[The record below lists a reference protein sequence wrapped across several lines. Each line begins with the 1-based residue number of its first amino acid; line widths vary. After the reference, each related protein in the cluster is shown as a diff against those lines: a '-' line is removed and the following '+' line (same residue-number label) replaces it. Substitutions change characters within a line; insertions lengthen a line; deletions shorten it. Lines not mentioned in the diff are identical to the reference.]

1 MTKKIF
7 SSIMLTAACVL
18 LASMITTVG
27 FLRDYFGGIEE
38 SGLRE
43 ELGIAAVGV
52 EDDGMDYLA
61 ALPDGQRRFTWIAAD
76 GSVIYDTKADADSM
90 ENHSEREEVKAAFE
104 TGAGEIVR
112 YSNTLMQKTMYAARR
127 LDDGTVLRVSVS
139 TATVGAL
146 LLGVT
151 QPMLAVLAA
160 ALILSA
166 ILAKHISRRVVAPL
180 NELDLE
186 HPLDDSNAAYEELAP
201 VLGRINRQ
209 RSQINSQLRE
219 LRRRTDEF
227 AQVTGSMREG
237 LVLLNEQGYILSM
250 NPAARNIFAVEWDC
264 AGKDFLT
271 VDRSCDMSAA
281 VRSAMES
288 GHGRLHERHG
298 GRIYQVDVSRIDSD
312 GAAIGT
318 VILVFDVTEQ
328 ESAEQMRRE
337 FTANVSHEL
346 KTPLQGIIGSAEL
359 IENGMVQPEDM
370 PRFVGHIR
378 AEAQRLVTLIGDI
391 IRLSQLDEGEVLPKE
406 RLDLLEVAQG
416 AADDL
421 QAEAEK
427 KNVHLSVSGEPVEFE
442 GVRQLIYEVAYN
454 LGDNAIKYNIDGGS
468 VSINVSS
475 DGKNAKLTV
484 SDTGIGIAAEDQSR
498 IFERFYR
505 VDKARARANGG
516 SGVGLALCAQI
527 TEAFGTQM
535 TFASRVGE
543 GTTVTIL
550 LQKEAEHEEAA
561 QQQ

>member
-76 GSVIYDTKADADSM
+76 GSVIYDTKADADSL
-90 ENHSEREEVKAAFE
+90 ENHSDREEFKAALAS
-104 TGAGEIVR
+104 GAGESVR

-250 NPAARNIFAVEWDC
+250 NPAARNIFAVEGDC

-359 IENGMVQPEDM
+359 IENGMVQPADM

-391 IRLSQLDEGEVLPKE
+391 IRLSQLDEGEVLTKE
-406 RLDLLEVAQG
+406 RLDLLEVAQS

-427 KNVHLSVSGEPVEFE
+427 KNVRLSVSGEPAELE

-505 VDKARARANGG
+505 VDKSHSKESGG
-516 SGVGLALCAQI
+516 TGLGLSIVKHAVQYHGGRISMDSAPGK
-527 TEAFGTQM
+527 GTSISVSLPIQ
-535 TFASRVGE
+535 
-543 GTTVTIL
+543 
-550 LQKEAEHEEAA
+550 
-561 QQQ
+561 

>member
-18 LASMITTVG
+18 LASMITIVG

-52 EDDGMDYLA
+52 EDEGTDYLA

-76 GSVIYDTKADADSM
+76 GSVIYDTNADADSL
-90 ENHSEREEVKAAFE
+90 ENHSDREEFKAALE
-104 TGAGEIVR
+104 TGAGESVR
-112 YSNTLMQKTMYAARR
+112 YSNTLMQKTMYAAHR

-209 RSQINSQLRE
+209 RSQINSQLCE

-250 NPAARNIFAVEWDC
+250 NPAARNIFAVEGDC

-427 KNVHLSVSGEPVEFE
+427 KNVHLSVSGEPAELE

-454 LGDNAIKYNIDGGS
+454 LGDNAIKYNVDGGS

-505 VDKARARANGG
+505 VDKSHSKESGG
-516 SGVGLALCAQI
+516 TGLGLSIVKHAVQYHGGRISMDSAPGK
-527 TEAFGTQM
+527 GT
-535 TFASRVGE
+535 SISV
-543 GTTVTIL
+543 IL
-550 LQKEAEHEEAA
+550 PIQ
-561 QQQ
+561 

>member
-76 GSVIYDTKADADSM
+76 GSVIYDTKADADSL
-90 ENHSEREEVKAAFE
+90 ENHSDREEFKAALAS
-104 TGAGEIVR
+104 GAGESVR

-250 NPAARNIFAVEWDC
+250 NPAARNIFAVEGDC

-427 KNVHLSVSGEPVEFE
+427 KNVHLSVSGEPAELE

-454 LGDNAIKYNIDGGS
+454 LGDNAIKYNVDGGS

-475 DGKNAKLTV
+475 DGKTR
-484 SDTGIGIAAEDQSR
+484 S
-498 IFERFYR
+498 
-505 VDKARARANGG
+505 
-516 SGVGLALCAQI
+516 
-527 TEAFGTQM
+527 
-535 TFASRVGE
+535 
-543 GTTVTIL
+543 
-550 LQKEAEHEEAA
+550 
-561 QQQ
+561 

>member
-18 LASMITTVG
+18 LASMITIVG

-43 ELGIAAVGV
+43 ELDIAAVGV
-52 EDDGMDYLA
+52 EDEGTDYLA

-76 GSVIYDTKADADSM
+76 GSVIYDTKADTDSL
-90 ENHSEREEVKAAFE
+90 ENHSDREEFKAALE
-104 TGAGEIVR
+104 TGAGESVR

-250 NPAARNIFAVEWDC
+250 NPAARNIFAVEGDC

-391 IRLSQLDEGEVLPKE
+391 IRLSQLDEGDVLPKE

-427 KNVHLSVSGEPVEFE
+427 KNVHLSVSGEPAELE

-454 LGDNAIKYNIDGGS
+454 LGDNAIKYNVDGGS

-505 VDKARARANGG
+505 VDKSHSKESGG
-516 SGVGLALCAQI
+516 TGLGLSIVKHAVQYHGGRISMDSAPGK
-527 TEAFGTQM
+527 GTSISVSLPIQ
-535 TFASRVGE
+535 
-543 GTTVTIL
+543 
-550 LQKEAEHEEAA
+550 
-561 QQQ
+561 

>member
-52 EDDGMDYLA
+52 EDDGMVYLA
-61 ALPDGQRRFTWIAAD
+61 ALPDGQRSFTWIAAD

-90 ENHSEREEVKAAFE
+90 KNHSERGEVKAAFE
-104 TGAGEIVR
+104 TGAGESVS

-250 NPAARNIFAVEWDC
+250 NPAARNIFAVEGDC

-288 GHGRLHERHG
+288 GHGRLHERRG

-406 RLDLLEVAQG
+406 RLDLLEVAQD

-427 KNVHLSVSGEPVEFE
+427 KNVHLSVSGEPAELE

-505 VDKARARANGG
+505 VDKSHSKESGG
-516 SGVGLALCAQI
+516 TGLGLSIVKHAVQYHGGRISMDSAPGK
-527 TEAFGTQM
+527 GTSISVSLPIQ
-535 TFASRVGE
+535 
-543 GTTVTIL
+543 
-550 LQKEAEHEEAA
+550 
-561 QQQ
+561 

>member
-18 LASMITTVG
+18 LASMITTVC

-52 EDDGMDYLA
+52 EDDGTDYLA

-76 GSVIYDTKADADSM
+76 GSVIYDTNADADSM

-104 TGAGEIVR
+104 TGAGESVR
-112 YSNTLMQKTMYAARR
+112 YSNTLMQKTMYAACR

-250 NPAARNIFAVEWDC
+250 NPAARNIFAVEGDC

-370 PRFVGHIR
+370 PRFVSHIR

-427 KNVHLSVSGEPVEFE
+427 KNVHLSVSGEPAELE

-454 LGDNAIKYNIDGGS
+454 LGDNAIKYNVDGGS

-484 SDTGIGIAAEDQSR
+484 SDTGIGIAAENQSR

-505 VDKARARANGG
+505 VDKSHSKESGG
-516 SGVGLALCAQI
+516 TGLGLSIVKHAVQYHGGRISMDSAPGK
-527 TEAFGTQM
+527 GTSM
-535 TFASRVGE
+535 SV
-543 GTTVTIL
+543 IL
-550 LQKEAEHEEAA
+550 PIQ
-561 QQQ
+561 

>member
-76 GSVIYDTKADADSM
+76 GSVIYDTKADADSL
-90 ENHSEREEVKAAFE
+90 ENHSDREEFKAALAS
-104 TGAGEIVR
+104 GAGESVR

-250 NPAARNIFAVEWDC
+250 NPAARNIFAVEGDC

-359 IENGMVQPEDM
+359 IENGMVQPADM

-406 RLDLLEVAQG
+406 RLDLLEIAQG

-427 KNVHLSVSGEPVEFE
+427 KNVHLSVSGEPAELE
-442 GVRQLIYEVAYN
+442 GVRQLIYEVVYN
-454 LGDNAIKYNIDGGS
+454 LGDNAIKYNVDSGS

-505 VDKARARANGG
+505 VDKSHSKESGG
-516 SGVGLALCAQI
+516 TGLGLSIVKHAVQYHGGRISMDSAPGK
-527 TEAFGTQM
+527 GTSISVSLPIQ
-535 TFASRVGE
+535 
-543 GTTVTIL
+543 
-550 LQKEAEHEEAA
+550 
-561 QQQ
+561 

>member
-104 TGAGEIVR
+104 TGAGENVR

-250 NPAARNIFAVEWDC
+250 NPAARNIFAVEGDC

-421 QAEAEK
+421 HAEAEK
-427 KNVHLSVSGEPVEFE
+427 KNVHLSVSGEPAELD

-505 VDKARARANGG
+505 VDKSHSKESGG
-516 SGVGLALCAQI
+516 TGLGLSIVKHAVQYHGGRISMDSAPGK
-527 TEAFGTQM
+527 GTSISVSLPIQ
-535 TFASRVGE
+535 
-543 GTTVTIL
+543 
-550 LQKEAEHEEAA
+550 
-561 QQQ
+561 

>member
-104 TGAGEIVR
+104 TGAGESVR

-250 NPAARNIFAVEWDC
+250 NPAARNIFAVEGDC
-264 AGKDFLT
+264 AGTDFLT

-359 IENGMVQPEDM
+359 I
-370 PRFVGHIR
+370 
-378 AEAQRLVTLIGDI
+378 
-391 IRLSQLDEGEVLPKE
+391 
-406 RLDLLEVAQG
+406 
-416 AADDL
+416 
-421 QAEAEK
+421 
-427 KNVHLSVSGEPVEFE
+427 
-442 GVRQLIYEVAYN
+442 
-454 LGDNAIKYNIDGGS
+454 
-468 VSINVSS
+468 
-475 DGKNAKLTV
+475 
-484 SDTGIGIAAEDQSR
+484 
-498 IFERFYR
+498 
-505 VDKARARANGG
+505 
-516 SGVGLALCAQI
+516 
-527 TEAFGTQM
+527 
-535 TFASRVGE
+535 
-543 GTTVTIL
+543 
-550 LQKEAEHEEAA
+550 
-561 QQQ
+561 

>member
-18 LASMITTVG
+18 LASMITTVC

-61 ALPDGQRRFTWIAAD
+61 ALLDGQRRFTWIAAD
-76 GSVIYDTKADADSM
+76 GSVIYDTKADADSL
-90 ENHSEREEVKAAFE
+90 ENHSDREEFKAALAS
-104 TGAGEIVR
+104 GAGESVR

-250 NPAARNIFAVEWDC
+250 NPAARNIFAVDGDC

-427 KNVHLSVSGEPVEFE
+427 KNVHLSVSGEPAELE
-442 GVRQLIYEVAYN
+442 GVRQLIYEVVYN
-454 LGDNAIKYNIDGGS
+454 LGDNAIKYNVDGGS

-484 SDTGIGIAAEDQSR
+484 SDTGIGIAAEDQGR

-505 VDKARARANGG
+505 VDKSHSKESGG
-516 SGVGLALCAQI
+516 TGLGLSIVKHAVQYHGGRISMDSAPGK
-527 TEAFGTQM
+527 GTSISVSLPIQ
-535 TFASRVGE
+535 
-543 GTTVTIL
+543 
-550 LQKEAEHEEAA
+550 
-561 QQQ
+561 

>member
-18 LASMITTVG
+18 LASMITIVG

-52 EDDGMDYLA
+52 EDEGTDYLA

-76 GSVIYDTKADADSM
+76 GSVIYDTKADADSL
-90 ENHSEREEVKAAFE
+90 ENHSDREEFKAALAS
-104 TGAGEIVR
+104 GAGESVR

-250 NPAARNIFAVEWDC
+250 NPAARNIFAVEGDC

-406 RLDLLEVAQG
+406 KLDLLEVAQS

-421 QAEAEK
+421 RAEAEK
-427 KNVHLSVSGEPVEFE
+427 KNVHLSVSGEPAELE

-454 LGDNAIKYNIDGGS
+454 LGDNAIKYNVDGGS

-505 VDKARARANGG
+505 VDKSHSKESGG
-516 SGVGLALCAQI
+516 TGLGLSIVKHAVQYHGGRISMDSAPGK
-527 TEAFGTQM
+527 GTSISVSLPIQ
-535 TFASRVGE
+535 
-543 GTTVTIL
+543 
-550 LQKEAEHEEAA
+550 
-561 QQQ
+561 

>member
-18 LASMITTVG
+18 LASMITIVG

-52 EDDGMDYLA
+52 EDEGTDYLA

-76 GSVIYDTKADADSM
+76 GSVIYDTKADADSL
-90 ENHSEREEVKAAFE
+90 ENHSDREEFKAALAS
-104 TGAGEIVR
+104 GAGESVR

-237 LVLLNEQGYILSM
+237 LVLLNERGYILSM
-250 NPAARNIFAVEWDC
+250 NPAARNIFAVEGDC

-406 RLDLLEVAQG
+406 RLNLLEVAQG

-427 KNVHLSVSGEPVEFE
+427 KNVHFSVSGEPAELE

-454 LGDNAIKYNIDGGS
+454 LGDNAIKYNVDGGS

-505 VDKARARANGG
+505 VDKSHSKEPGG
-516 SGVGLALCAQI
+516 TGLGLSIVKHAVQYHGGRISMDSAPGK
-527 TEAFGTQM
+527 GTSISVSLPIQ
-535 TFASRVGE
+535 
-543 GTTVTIL
+543 
-550 LQKEAEHEEAA
+550 
-561 QQQ
+561 

>member
-18 LASMITTVG
+18 LASMITIVG

-52 EDDGMDYLA
+52 EDEGTDYLA

-76 GSVIYDTKADADSM
+76 GSVIYDTKADADSL
-90 ENHSEREEVKAAFE
+90 ENHSDREEFKAALE
-104 TGAGEIVR
+104 TGAGESVR

-250 NPAARNIFAVEWDC
+250 NPAARNIFAVEGDC

-406 RLDLLEVAQG
+406 SLDLLEVAQG

-427 KNVHLSVSGEPVEFE
+427 KNVHLSVSGEPAELE
-442 GVRQLIYEVAYN
+442 CVRQLIYEVAYN
-454 LGDNAIKYNIDGGS
+454 LGDNAIKYNVDGGS

-505 VDKARARANGG
+505 VDKSHSKESGG
-516 SGVGLALCAQI
+516 TGLGLSIVKHAVQYHGGRISMDSAP
-527 TEAFGTQM
+527 EKGTSM
-535 TFASRVGE
+535 SV
-543 GTTVTIL
+543 IL
-550 LQKEAEHEEAA
+550 PIQ
-561 QQQ
+561 

>member
-76 GSVIYDTKADADSM
+76 GSVIYDTKADADSL
-90 ENHSEREEVKAAFE
+90 ENHSDREEFKAALAS
-104 TGAGEIVR
+104 GAGESVR

-250 NPAARNIFAVEWDC
+250 NPAARNIFAVEGDC

-359 IENGMVQPEDM
+359 IENGMVQPADM

-406 RLDLLEVAQG
+406 RLDLLEVAQS

-427 KNVHLSVSGEPVEFE
+427 KNVRLSVSGEPAELE

-454 LGDNAIKYNIDGGS
+454 LDDNAIKYNIDGGS

-505 VDKARARANGG
+505 VDKSHSKESGG
-516 SGVGLALCAQI
+516 TGLGLSIVKHAVQYHGGRISMDSAPGK
-527 TEAFGTQM
+527 GTSISVSLPIQ
-535 TFASRVGE
+535 
-543 GTTVTIL
+543 
-550 LQKEAEHEEAA
+550 
-561 QQQ
+561 

>member
-27 FLRDYFGGIEE
+27 FLRDYFGRIEE

-76 GSVIYDTKADADSM
+76 GSVIYDTKADADSL
-90 ENHSEREEVKAAFE
+90 ENHSDREEFKAALAS
-104 TGAGEIVR
+104 GAGESVR

-250 NPAARNIFAVEWDC
+250 NPAARNIFAVEGDC

-359 IENGMVQPEDM
+359 IENGMVQPADM

-406 RLDLLEVAQG
+406 RLDLLEVAQS

-427 KNVHLSVSGEPVEFE
+427 KNVRLSVSGEPAELE

-505 VDKARARANGG
+505 VDKSHSKESGG
-516 SGVGLALCAQI
+516 TGLGLSIVKHAVQYHGGRISMDSAPGK
-527 TEAFGTQM
+527 GTSISVSLPIQ
-535 TFASRVGE
+535 
-543 GTTVTIL
+543 
-550 LQKEAEHEEAA
+550 
-561 QQQ
+561 

>member
-18 LASMITTVG
+18 LASMITIVG

-38 SGLRE
+38 SSLRE
-43 ELGIAAVGV
+43 ELGMAAVGV
-52 EDDGMDYLA
+52 EDEGTDYLA

-76 GSVIYDTKADADSM
+76 GSVIYDTNADADSL
-90 ENHSEREEVKAAFE
+90 ENHSDREEFKAALE
-104 TGAGEIVR
+104 TGAGESVR

-227 AQVTGSMREG
+227 AQVTCSMREG

-250 NPAARNIFAVEWDC
+250 NPAARNIFAVEGDC

-298 GRIYQVDVSRIDSD
+298 GRIYQIDVSRIDSD

-427 KNVHLSVSGEPVEFE
+427 KNVHLSVSGEPAELE

-454 LGDNAIKYNIDGGS
+454 LGDNAIKYNVDGGS

-475 DGKNAKLTV
+475 DGKNAKLIV

-505 VDKARARANGG
+505 VDKSHSKESGG
-516 SGVGLALCAQI
+516 TGLGLSIVKHAVQYHGGRISMDSAPGK
-527 TEAFGTQM
+527 GTSM
-535 TFASRVGE
+535 SV
-543 GTTVTIL
+543 IL
-550 LQKEAEHEEAA
+550 PIQ
-561 QQQ
+561 

>member
-18 LASMITTVG
+18 LASMITIVG

-52 EDDGMDYLA
+52 EDEGTDYLA

-76 GSVIYDTKADADSM
+76 GSVIYDTKADADSL
-90 ENHSEREEVKAAFE
+90 ENHSDREEFKAALE
-104 TGAGEIVR
+104 TGAGESVR

-166 ILAKHISRRVVAPL
+166 ILAKHTSRRVVAPL

-250 NPAARNIFAVEWDC
+250 NPAARNIFAVEGDC

-391 IRLSQLDEGEVLPKE
+391 IRLSQLDEGDVLPKE

-427 KNVHLSVSGEPVEFE
+427 KNVHLSVSGEPAELE

-454 LGDNAIKYNIDGGS
+454 LGDNAIKYNVDGGS

-505 VDKARARANGG
+505 VDKSHSKESGG
-516 SGVGLALCAQI
+516 TGLGLSIVKHAVQYHGGRISMDSAPGK
-527 TEAFGTQM
+527 GTSISVSLPIQ
-535 TFASRVGE
+535 
-543 GTTVTIL
+543 
-550 LQKEAEHEEAA
+550 
-561 QQQ
+561 

>member
-18 LASMITTVG
+18 LASMITIVG

-43 ELGIAAVGV
+43 ELGMAAVGV
-52 EDDGMDYLA
+52 EDEGTDYLA

-76 GSVIYDTKADADSM
+76 GSVIYDTKADADSL
-90 ENHSEREEVKAAFE
+90 ENHSDREEFKAALAS
-104 TGAGEIVR
+104 GAGESVR

-166 ILAKHISRRVVAPL
+166 ILAKHTSRRVVAPL

-250 NPAARNIFAVEWDC
+250 NPAARNIFAVEGDC

-298 GRIYQVDVSRIDSD
+298 GRIYQIDVSRIDSD

-427 KNVHLSVSGEPVEFE
+427 KNVHLSVSGEPAELE

-454 LGDNAIKYNIDGGS
+454 LGDNAIKYNVDGGS

-505 VDKARARANGG
+505 VDKSHSKESGG
-516 SGVGLALCAQI
+516 TGLGLSIVKHAVQYHGGRISMDSAPGK
-527 TEAFGTQM
+527 GT
-535 TFASRVGE
+535 SISV
-543 GTTVTIL
+543 IL
-550 LQKEAEHEEAA
+550 PIQ
-561 QQQ
+561 

>member
-18 LASMITTVG
+18 LASMITIVG

-52 EDDGMDYLA
+52 EDEGTDYLA

-76 GSVIYDTKADADSM
+76 GSVIYDTKADADSL
-90 ENHSEREEVKAAFE
+90 ENHSDREEFKAALE
-104 TGAGEIVR
+104 TGAGESVR

-250 NPAARNIFAVEWDC
+250 NPAARNIFAVEGDC

-298 GRIYQVDVSRIDSD
+298 GRIYQIDVSRIDSD

-318 VILVFDVTEQ
+318 VILAFDVTEQ

-406 RLDLLEVAQG
+406 RLDLLEVTQG

-427 KNVHLSVSGEPVEFE
+427 KNVHLSVSGEPAELE

-454 LGDNAIKYNIDGGS
+454 LGDNAIKYNVDGGS

-505 VDKARARANGG
+505 VDKSHSKESGG
-516 SGVGLALCAQI
+516 TGLGLSIVKHAVQYHGGRISMDSAPGK
-527 TEAFGTQM
+527 GTSM
-535 TFASRVGE
+535 SV
-543 GTTVTIL
+543 IL
-550 LQKEAEHEEAA
+550 PIQ
-561 QQQ
+561 

>member
-90 ENHSEREEVKAAFE
+90 EDHSEREEVKAAFE
-104 TGAGEIVR
+104 TGAGESVR

-250 NPAARNIFAVEWDC
+250 NPAARNIFAVEGDC

-271 VDRSCDMSAA
+271 VDRSCNMSAA

-359 IENGMVQPEDM
+359 LENGMVKPEDM

-391 IRLSQLDEGEVLPKE
+391 IRLSELDEGGELSTETV
-406 RLDLLEVAQG
+406 DLLPLAQEAAENLRAAAEV
-416 AADDL
+416 
-421 QAEAEK
+421 
-427 KNVHLSVSGEPVEFE
+427 KNVSIIVSGENAPVI
-442 GVRQLIYEVAYN
+442 GVRRLLYEIAYN
-454 LGDNAIKYNIDGGS
+454 LCDNAIKYNADGGS
-468 VSINVSS
+468 VDVRVGAEGGS
-475 DGKNAKLTV
+475 ACLTV
-484 SDTGIGIAAEDQSR
+484 RDTGIGIPPEHQSR

-505 VDKARARANGG
+505 VDKSHSKASGG
-516 SGVGLALCAQI
+516 TGLGLSIVKHAVAYHHGTIALKSEVGKGTEI
-527 TEAFGTQM
+527 TVRFPQE
-535 TFASRVGE
+535 
-543 GTTVTIL
+543 
-550 LQKEAEHEEAA
+550 K
-561 QQQ
+561 

>member
-18 LASMITTVG
+18 LASMITIVG

-52 EDDGMDYLA
+52 EDEGTDYLA

-76 GSVIYDTKADADSM
+76 GSVIYDTKADADSL
-90 ENHSEREEVKAAFE
+90 ENHSDREEFKAALE
-104 TGAGEIVR
+104 TGAGESVR

-250 NPAARNIFAVEWDC
+250 NPAARNIFAVEGDC

-298 GRIYQVDVSRIDSD
+298 GRIYQIDVSRIDSD

-427 KNVHLSVSGEPVEFE
+427 KNLHLSVSGEPAELE

-454 LGDNAIKYNIDGGS
+454 LGDNAIKYNVDGGS

-505 VDKARARANGG
+505 VDKSHSKESGG
-516 SGVGLALCAQI
+516 TGLGLSIVKHAVQYHGGRISMDSAP
-527 TEAFGTQM
+527 EKGTSM
-535 TFASRVGE
+535 SV
-543 GTTVTIL
+543 IL
-550 LQKEAEHEEAA
+550 PIQ
-561 QQQ
+561 

>member
-18 LASMITTVG
+18 LASMVTIVG

-52 EDDGMDYLA
+52 EDEGTDYLA

-76 GSVIYDTKADADSM
+76 GSVIYDTNADADSL
-90 ENHSEREEVKAAFE
+90 ENHSDREEFKAALE
-104 TGAGEIVR
+104 TGAGESVR

-250 NPAARNIFAVEWDC
+250 NPAARNIFAVEGDC

-427 KNVHLSVSGEPVEFE
+427 KNVHLSVSGEPAELE
-442 GVRQLIYEVAYN
+442 GVRQLIYEVTYN
-454 LGDNAIKYNIDGGS
+454 LGDNAIKYNVDGGS

-475 DGKNAKLTV
+475 DGKNAKLIV

-505 VDKARARANGG
+505 VDKSHSKESGG
-516 SGVGLALCAQI
+516 TGLGLSIVKHAVQYHGGRISMDSAPGK
-527 TEAFGTQM
+527 GTSISVSLPIQ
-535 TFASRVGE
+535 
-543 GTTVTIL
+543 
-550 LQKEAEHEEAA
+550 
-561 QQQ
+561 

>member
-18 LASMITTVG
+18 LASMITIVG

-52 EDDGMDYLA
+52 EDEGTDYLA

-76 GSVIYDTKADADSM
+76 GSVIYDTKADADSL
-90 ENHSEREEVKAAFE
+90 ENHSDREEFKAALE
-104 TGAGEIVR
+104 TGAGESVR

-227 AQVTGSMREG
+227 AQVTGNMREG
-237 LVLLNEQGYILSM
+237 LVLLNEQGYILSI
-250 NPAARNIFAVEWDC
+250 NPAARNIFAVEGDC

-391 IRLSQLDEGEVLPKE
+391 IRLSQLDEGDVLPKE

-427 KNVHLSVSGEPVEFE
+427 KNVHLSVSGEPAELE
-442 GVRQLIYEVAYN
+442 SVRQLIYEVAYN
-454 LGDNAIKYNIDGGS
+454 LGDNAIKYNVDGGS

-505 VDKARARANGG
+505 VDKSHSKESGG
-516 SGVGLALCAQI
+516 TGLGLSIVKHAVQYHGGRISMDSAPGK
-527 TEAFGTQM
+527 GTSM
-535 TFASRVGE
+535 SV
-543 GTTVTIL
+543 IL
-550 LQKEAEHEEAA
+550 PIQ
-561 QQQ
+561 

>member
-18 LASMITTVG
+18 LASMITIVG

-52 EDDGMDYLA
+52 EDEGTDYLA

-76 GSVIYDTKADADSM
+76 GSVIYDTKADADSL
-90 ENHSEREEVKAAFE
+90 ENHSDREEFKAALE
-104 TGAGEIVR
+104 TGAGESVR

-250 NPAARNIFAVEWDC
+250 NPAARNIFAVEGDC

-298 GRIYQVDVSRIDSD
+298 GRIYQIDVSRIDFD

-427 KNVHLSVSGEPVEFE
+427 KNVHLSVSGEPAELE

-454 LGDNAIKYNIDGGS
+454 LGDNAIKYNVDGGS

-505 VDKARARANGG
+505 VDKSHSKESGG
-516 SGVGLALCAQI
+516 TGLGLSIVKHAVQYHGGLISMDSAPGK
-527 TEAFGTQM
+527 GTSM
-535 TFASRVGE
+535 SV
-543 GTTVTIL
+543 IL
-550 LQKEAEHEEAA
+550 PIQ
-561 QQQ
+561 

>member
-18 LASMITTVG
+18 LASMITIVG

-52 EDDGMDYLA
+52 EDEGTDYLA

-76 GSVIYDTKADADSM
+76 GSVIYDTKADAESL
-90 ENHSEREEVKAAFE
+90 ENHSDREEFKTALE
-104 TGAGEIVR
+104 TGAGESVR
-112 YSNTLMQKTMYAARR
+112 YSDTLMQKTMYAARR

-250 NPAARNIFAVEWDC
+250 NPAARNIFAVEGDC

-328 ESAEQMRRE
+328 ERAEQMRRE

-427 KNVHLSVSGEPVEFE
+427 KNVHLSVSGEPAELE

-505 VDKARARANGG
+505 VDKSHSKESGG
-516 SGVGLALCAQI
+516 TGLGLSIVKHAVQYHGGRISMDSAPGK
-527 TEAFGTQM
+527 GTSISVSLPIQ
-535 TFASRVGE
+535 
-543 GTTVTIL
+543 
-550 LQKEAEHEEAA
+550 
-561 QQQ
+561 

>member
-18 LASMITTVG
+18 LASMITIVG

-52 EDDGMDYLA
+52 EDEGTDYLA
-61 ALPDGQRRFTWIAAD
+61 VLPDGQRRFTWIAAD
-76 GSVIYDTKADADSM
+76 GSVIYDTKADADSL
-90 ENHSEREEVKAAFE
+90 ENHSDREEFKAALE
-104 TGAGEIVR
+104 TGAGESVR

-250 NPAARNIFAVEWDC
+250 NPAARNIFAVEGDC

-298 GRIYQVDVSRIDSD
+298 GRIYQIDVSRIDSD

-427 KNVHLSVSGEPVEFE
+427 KNVHLSVSGEPAELE

-454 LGDNAIKYNIDGGS
+454 LGDNAIKYNVDGGS

-484 SDTGIGIAAEDQSR
+484 NDTGIGIAAEDQSR

-505 VDKARARANGG
+505 VDKSQSKESGG
-516 SGVGLALCAQI
+516 TGLGLSIVKHAVQYHGGRISMDSAPGK
-527 TEAFGTQM
+527 GTSM
-535 TFASRVGE
+535 SV
-543 GTTVTIL
+543 IL
-550 LQKEAEHEEAA
+550 PIQ
-561 QQQ
+561 

>member
-18 LASMITTVG
+18 LASMITIVG

-52 EDDGMDYLA
+52 EDEGTDYLA

-76 GSVIYDTKADADSM
+76 GSVIYDTKADADSL
-90 ENHSEREEVKAAFE
+90 ENHSDREEFKAALE
-104 TGAGEIVR
+104 TGAGESVR

-151 QPMLAVLAA
+151 EPMLAVLAA

-166 ILAKHISRRVVAPL
+166 ILAKHTSRRVVAPL

-250 NPAARNIFAVEWDC
+250 NPAARNIFAVEGDC

-427 KNVHLSVSGEPVEFE
+427 KNVHLSVSGEPAELE

-454 LGDNAIKYNIDGGS
+454 LGDNAIKYNVDGGS

-475 DGKNAKLTV
+475 DGKNAKLIV

-505 VDKARARANGG
+505 VDKSHSKESGG
-516 SGVGLALCAQI
+516 TGLGLSIVKHAVQYHGGRISMDSAPGK
-527 TEAFGTQM
+527 GTSM
-535 TFASRVGE
+535 SV
-543 GTTVTIL
+543 IL
-550 LQKEAEHEEAA
+550 PIQ
-561 QQQ
+561 

>member
-18 LASMITTVG
+18 LASMITIVG

-52 EDDGMDYLA
+52 ENDGTDYLA

-76 GSVIYDTKADADSM
+76 GSVIYDTKADADSL
-90 ENHSEREEVKAAFE
+90 ENHSDREEFKAALA
-104 TGAGEIVR
+104 TGAGEGVR

-250 NPAARNIFAVEWDC
+250 NPAARNIFAVEGDC

-312 GAAIGT
+312 GAAIGA

-406 RLDLLEVAQG
+406 RFDLLEVAQS

-427 KNVHLSVSGEPVEFE
+427 KNVQLSVSGEPVELE

-454 LGDNAIKYNIDGGS
+454 LGDNAIKYNVNGGS

-505 VDKARARANGG
+505 VDKSHSKESGG
-516 SGVGLALCAQI
+516 TGLGLSIVKHAVQYHGGRISMDSAPGK
-527 TEAFGTQM
+527 GTSISVSLPIQ
-535 TFASRVGE
+535 
-543 GTTVTIL
+543 
-550 LQKEAEHEEAA
+550 
-561 QQQ
+561 

>member
-18 LASMITTVG
+18 LASMITIVG

-52 EDDGMDYLA
+52 EDDGTDYLA

-76 GSVIYDTKADADSM
+76 GSVIYDTKADADSL
-90 ENHSEREEVKAAFE
+90 ENHSDREEFKAALA
-104 TGAGEIVR
+104 TGAGESVR

-180 NELDLE
+180 NELNLE

-250 NPAARNIFAVEWDC
+250 NPAARNIFAVEGDC
-264 AGKDFLT
+264 TGKDFLT

-312 GAAIGT
+312 GAAIGA

-406 RLDLLEVAQG
+406 KLDLLEVAQS

-421 QAEAEK
+421 RAEAEK
-427 KNVHLSVSGEPVEFE
+427 KNVHLSVSGEPVELE

-454 LGDNAIKYNIDGGS
+454 LGDNAIKYNVDGGS

-484 SDTGIGIAAEDQSR
+484 RDTGIGIAAEDQSR

-505 VDKARARANGG
+505 VDKSHSKESGG
-516 SGVGLALCAQI
+516 TGLGLSIVKHAVQYHGGRISMDSAPGK
-527 TEAFGTQM
+527 GTSISVSLPIQ
-535 TFASRVGE
+535 
-543 GTTVTIL
+543 
-550 LQKEAEHEEAA
+550 
-561 QQQ
+561 

>member
-18 LASMITTVG
+18 LASMITIVG

-52 EDDGMDYLA
+52 EDEGTDYLA

-76 GSVIYDTKADADSM
+76 GSVIYDTKADADSL
-90 ENHSEREEVKAAFE
+90 ENHSDREEFKAALE
-104 TGAGEIVR
+104 TGAGESVR

-250 NPAARNIFAVEWDC
+250 NPAARNIFAVEGDC

-298 GRIYQVDVSRIDSD
+298 GRIYQIDVSRIDSD

-427 KNVHLSVSGEPVEFE
+427 KNVHLSVSGEPAELE

-454 LGDNAIKYNIDGGS
+454 LGDNAIIYNVDGGS

-505 VDKARARANGG
+505 VDKSHSKESGG
-516 SGVGLALCAQI
+516 TGLGLSIVKHAVQYHGGRISMDSAP
-527 TEAFGTQM
+527 EKGTSM
-535 TFASRVGE
+535 SV
-543 GTTVTIL
+543 IL
-550 LQKEAEHEEAA
+550 PIQ
-561 QQQ
+561 